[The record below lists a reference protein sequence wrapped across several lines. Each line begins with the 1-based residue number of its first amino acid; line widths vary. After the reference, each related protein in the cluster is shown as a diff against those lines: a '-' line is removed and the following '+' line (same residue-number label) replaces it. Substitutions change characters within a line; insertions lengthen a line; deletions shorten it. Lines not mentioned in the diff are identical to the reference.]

1 MSDEQDNTKHSTFG
15 VAIDPEF
22 VDNKWTGNVSAFV
35 EEDLQGDLSKDEVFQ
50 IRSVCGMIAA
60 SLQLMAEDPAF
71 LEYVKEY
78 FSKNMSNMVEDEYEI
93 ELEENQKS
101 PNFSRS
107 EDGKVITLD
116 FNTKTHG
123 SA

>member
-1 MSDEQDNTKHSTFG
+1 MSDETDNAKHSTFG

-22 VDNKWTGNVSAFV
+22 KDGKWTGNVSAFV
-35 EEDLQGDLSKDEVFQ
+35 EEELHDDLSEDEIFQ
-50 IRSVCGMIAA
+50 IRSVCGMVAA
-60 SLQLMAEDPAF
+60 SLQLMEEDPDF
-71 LEYVKEY
+71 LEYLKEY
-78 FSKNMSNMVEDEYEI
+78 FASNLSYIVENEYQVDM
-93 ELEENQKS
+93 EEQEKS

-116 FNTKTHG
+116 FNTKTYG